1 MLICMRTTVD
11 LNDELYRRLKK
22 RAADEGVPLRE
33 IIESALRGFLR
44 GDRNRGKAY
53 RLRWRTEK
61 GKLRPGVRLD
71 DRSALFD
78 LMGERT

>member
-1 MLICMRTTVD
+1 MFVCMRTTVD
-11 LNDELYRRLKK
+11 LNDELLRRLKK

-33 IIESALRGFLR
+33 VIEAALRTYLKGNRR
-44 GDRNRGKAY
+44 GGQPY

-71 DRSALFD
+71 DRTALFD

>member
-1 MLICMRTTVD
+1 MRTTVD
-11 LNDELYRRLKK
+11 LNDDLLRRAKK

-33 IIESALRGFLR
+33 VIEAALRGHLEGAGR
-44 GDRNRGKAY
+44 RRESY

-71 DRSALFD
+71 DRGALFD
-78 LMGERT
+78 LMGERK